1 MLRLCLCQSRCSN
14 AFASVDYASICH
26 CRCRLTSVVHGAISL
41 EDLLAVTST
50 PYTRPRSP
58 QVSQSMLA
66 PLLVGCHP
74 CNGILFSCP
83 CLPPLDRQRNALVR
97 EQAYTSF
104 PTVSENAALFPVGHA
119 RPGMR
124 RRCRW
129 CAIYPAASRGSRC
142 PGSRPTGLA
151 AGGCWA
157 ASHDERI
164 MQVLCFVAARVSK
177 IIDRV
182 SPSMGLVF
190 R

>member
-1 MLRLCLCQSRCSN
+1 M
-14 AFASVDYASICH
+14 
-26 CRCRLTSVVHGAISL
+26 SL
-41 EDLLAVTST
+41 SAAA
-50 PYTRPRSP
+50 RPP
-58 QVSQSMLA
+58 TVQ
-66 PLLVGCHP
+66 
-74 CNGILFSCP
+74 
-83 CLPPLDRQRNALVR
+83 

-104 PTVSENAALFPVGHA
+104 PTVSEKVALFPVGHA

-124 RRCRW
+124 RRCPR

-142 PGSRPTGLA
+142 PGSRPTGIA
-151 AGGCWA
+151 AGRCWA

-164 MQVLCFVAARVSK
+164 VQVLCFVAARVSK